1 MSNPDAD
8 KYLCNNTSVNI
19 SEWVCNTCHS
29 YLIKNKIPP
38 CVILNGMK
46 FPDKLD
52 FFDRLK

>member
-19 SEWVCNTCHS
+19 SEWVSNTCHS